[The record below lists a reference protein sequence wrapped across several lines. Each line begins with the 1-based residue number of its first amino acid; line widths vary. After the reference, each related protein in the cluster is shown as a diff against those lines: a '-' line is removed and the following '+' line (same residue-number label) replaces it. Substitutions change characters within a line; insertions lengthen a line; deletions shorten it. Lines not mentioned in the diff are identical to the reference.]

1 MSELV
6 KLKSEIAEHLW
17 AKSEPYKPLWMHL
30 LETGVIAQVLISEGI
45 FYPLAKEMSEN
56 FEASLEEIAEL
67 VGYIGA
73 VHDIGKCH
81 VSFQIQADTMKVAKL
96 LTDNAI
102 AVPALGGFRHEQYG
116 SERLN
121 EIWKNDAVFSNMRF
135 RSRLAEVVRFHHQ
148 GKKKGVSV
156 ETDDFWLDLQLE
168 IEGKMRGW
176 FKPPDIAPKHMDSAC
191 MMLTGILIVADWIA
205 SGKDFAETDWHN
217 DWDTIEKQTRERMQV
232 FLNKNH
238 MHHKPVDK
246 KIKKFTDLWWK
257 IPQSGMRPLQKIV
270 ENIFQCEEDMPLGVI
285 VEAPMGCG
293 KTEAGLYA
301 ALRLAQR
308 WGKEGFYVALPTS
321 ATSNQ
326 MYGRVNAMLDSL
338 QDIQAKLM
346 HGMAWLMDEE
356 ESLCNT
362 EDSVYAKLWTAPLR
376 RGLLAPFAVGTVDQ
390 VMMSAMRTKY
400 GVLRLAGLA
409 QKVLIID
416 ELHAYDAYMSSIIE
430 KLLKWCKVMHVPVVM
445 LSATLPYEKKI
456 HYAECY
462 SYDEGALNAELY
474 PVVTLLFAD
483 KKPQQVF
490 VDEKSRKMNVRVRK
504 VPLLNRPDEIADY
517 LAQRLESLGNGCFCT
532 LVNTVNEAQL
542 IYDAVKS
549 RLPDVPTILFHARF
563 SADRRQEI
571 EKECLHLLGKDKTK
585 RPEKLIVI
593 ATQVV
598 EQSLDLDFD
607 EMISD
612 ICPIDLLLQRM
623 GRIWRHDDTI
633 RPLGCKEPCITVLLP
648 EDGIYGS
655 TEVVYPRF
663 LLQRTMKS
671 LEENDMICLPEDI
684 PKLVQKVYSGQGI
697 SDEELEEWLE
707 YNTDNELMEG
717 QAVIQELPNP
727 SAKKFCLSD
736 GASKAGDLFFAD
748 EDCDF
753 LPARTRLGERSA
765 GIAIVP
771 RSLYQQVNETKVVSK
786 RLAKKV
792 LGYSVNVPEKKIL
805 SFLTKDGVIK
815 GNGLLLGVWV
825 FPGDE
830 GICRFADGTVLEMNK
845 ERGFLIG

>member
-1 MSELV
+1 MSGQE

-30 LETGVIAQVLISEGI
+30 LETGIIAQMLISEGI
-45 FYPLAKEMSEN
+45 FYPLAKELSKN
-56 FEASLEEIAEL
+56 FGVSLDEITDLA
-67 VGYIGA
+67 GYIGA

-81 VSFQIQADTMKVAKL
+81 VNFQIQADTMKVAKI
-96 LTDNAI
+96 LTDNTI
-102 AVPALGGFRHEQYG
+102 VVPDLRGFRHEQYG

-121 EIWKNDAVFSNMRF
+121 DIWKKYAVFSNMRF

-156 ETDDFWLDLQLE
+156 ETNDFWLDLQLE

-176 FKPPDIAPKHMDSAC
+176 FKPSDIAPKHMDSAC

-205 SGKDFAETDWHN
+205 SGEAFAETDWHN
-217 DWDTIEKQTRERMQV
+217 DWNNIEKQTRKRMQV
-232 FLNKNH
+232 FLSKNN
-238 MHHKPVDK
+238 MQHKPVDK
-246 KIKKFTDLWWK
+246 TIKKFTDLWQK
-257 IPQSGMRPLQKIV
+257 IPQTGMRPLQKTV
-270 ENIFQCEEDMPLGVI
+270 ESIFQYEEDMPLGVI
-285 VEAPMGCG
+285 IEAPMGCG

-308 WGKEGFYVALPTS
+308 WGKEGFYVALPTA

-326 MYGRVNAMLDSL
+326 MYSRVNAMLGSL

-356 ESLCNT
+356 ESLYNT
-362 EDSVYAKLWTAPLR
+362 EDSLYAKLWTAPLR

-430 KLLKWCKVMHVPVVM
+430 KLLKWCKVMHIPVVM
-445 LSATLPYEKKI
+445 LSATLPYEKKVR
-456 HYAECY
+456 YAECY
-462 SYDEGALNAELY
+462 RYEDDSLDEEVY
-474 PVVTLLFAD
+474 PAVTLLFAD
-483 KKPQQVF
+483 KKPQQFF
-490 VDEKSRKMNVRVRK
+490 VDEKSRKMNVHVLRA
-504 VPLLNRPDEIADY
+504 PLLNRPDEIADY
-517 LAQRLESLGNGCFCT
+517 LAQRLEALGSGCFCT
-532 LVNTVNEAQL
+532 LVNTVKEAQL
-542 IYDAVKS
+542 IYGAVKS
-549 RLPDVPTILFHARF
+549 RLPDIPTILFHARF

-571 EKECLHLLGKDKTK
+571 ERECLQLLGKDKTK

-623 GRIWRHDDTI
+623 GRIWRHDDTV

-648 EDGIYGS
+648 EDDKYGS
-655 TEVVYPRF
+655 TEAVYPRF
-663 LLQRTMKS
+663 LLQRTMRF
-671 LEENDMICLPEDI
+671 LEEKDMICLPDDI
-684 PKLVQKVYSGQGI
+684 PKLVQKVYNGQEI
-697 SDEELEEWLE
+697 NDEELEEWLE

-736 GASKAGDLFFAD
+736 GMSKSGDLFFAD

-753 LPARTRLGERSA
+753 LPAKTRLGERSV

-771 RSLYQQVNETKVVSK
+771 RLLYQQVYEAKVASK
-786 RLAKKV
+786 CLARKV
-792 LGYSVNVPEKKIL
+792 LGYSVNVPEKKIR
-805 SFLTKDGVIK
+805 SFLTKDGAIK
-815 GNGLLLGVWV
+815 GEGLLTGVWV

-830 GICRFADGTVLEMNK
+830 GICQFADGTVLEMNK
-845 ERGFLIG
+845 EKGFLI